1 MSRYMDADALKKR
14 MLDYFSPPEA
24 FDVADLM
31 PSWAIQDG
39 IEDIFETFPTA
50 DVVDRNECSKCV
62 LHPFK
67 QLREQL
73 ETNMVEVV
81 HGEWKPNNL
90 NGFKIYDCSN
100 CGIHMEA
107 RWNYCPHCGADMRG
121 GDAK

>member
-1 MSRYMDADALKKR
+1 MSRFFDADDFFR
-14 MLDYFSPPEA
+14 T
-24 FDVADLM
+24 
-31 PSWAIQDG
+31 
-39 IEDIFETFPTA
+39 FEELNQEPYINFPTA

-81 HGEWKPNNL
+81 HGEWIDK
-90 NGFKIYDCSN
+90 GHYTYCSICN
-100 CGIHMEA
+100 YENPH
-107 RWNYCPHCGADMRG
+107 RYNYCPECGARMDKG